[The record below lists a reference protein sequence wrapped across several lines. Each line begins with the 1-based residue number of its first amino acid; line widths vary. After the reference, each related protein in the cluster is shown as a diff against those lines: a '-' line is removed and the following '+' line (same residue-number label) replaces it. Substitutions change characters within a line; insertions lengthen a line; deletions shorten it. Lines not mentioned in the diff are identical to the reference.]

1 MNTNLT
7 KLAGKACI
15 SVAKAAGLLIASA
28 LVSNLLRSETT
39 NSTTRL
45 AQCVRFARNK
55 FTGRNIKVA

>member
-1 MNTNLT
+1 MNTTLT
-7 KLAGKACI
+7 KLMGKAGLSI
-15 SVAKAAGLLIASA
+15 LKSAGLLIASA